1 MLGDEFS
8 ESGKYR
14 LRGPRRVPLQPSE
27 QIRQAGGL
35 FDAQE
40 RIHMAHRIQGTAGDP
55 ILIFS
60 RKRRAGRQHQTK
72 TAFHNFP
79 EAVLS
84 EIHRSRHWFP
94 CADELNTKLQGR
106 RSNKLGQGWGKSES
120 SISQCVPLKGL
131 LSPIRANT
139 RWFGGPRERR
149 TILLA
154 QRTHLLALLPGHR

>member
-14 LRGPRRVPLQPSE
+14 LRGPGRVPLQPSE
-27 QIRQAGGL
+27 QIRQVGGL

-55 ILIFS
+55 ILVFS
-60 RKRRAGRQHQTK
+60 RKGCAGRQHQTK

-84 EIHRSRHWFP
+84 EIRRSSHWFP
-94 CADELNTKLQGR
+94 SCTDELNTKLQGR
-106 RSNKLGQGWGKSES
+106 RSNKLGQGRGKSES

-131 LSPIRANT
+131 LSPIRAKRLESFSNFSAMKPF
-139 RWFGGPRERR
+139 RKRLMR
-149 TILLA
+149 
-154 QRTHLLALLPGHR
+154 